1 MSEHLTPL
9 ISHIGIAVADLDE
22 AISRFRLLTGKAE
35 SSVIEVADQKVRVAF
50 FGSSDDHSSG
60 GGAIELIAATSPSSP
75 VARFVEKRGEGLHHV
90 CIYVDDISAKLEELR
105 QAGVKLIDEE
115 PKIGAEG
122 NKVAFV
128 HPSGFNGVLIELEE
142 RRE

>member
-1 MSEHLTPL
+1 MSEHRTPL
-9 ISHIGIAVADLDE
+9 ISHIGIAVADLEE
-22 AISRFRLLTGKAE
+22 AIGRYRLLTGGDE
-35 SSVIEVADQKVRVAF
+35 LSVSEVADQKVKVAI
-50 FGSSDDHSSG
+50 FGSSSDPSLEG
-60 GGAIELIAATSPSSP
+60 GRIELIAATSPASP

-90 CIYVDDISAKLEELR
+90 CLYVDDISAKLEELR
-105 QAGVKLIDEE
+105 QAGVRLIDEE

-142 RRE
+142 RRG